1 MDYDGNIYYTYIV
14 DSGTPWYSRIE
25 SVDYYGNYRWT
36 YQFEQPDEQ
45 IWMPLIVDKDGTV
58 YCGSTWGYYFYA
70 ISSEGELLWKLPL
83 NDYQVDN
90 SGAIDS
96 DGTLYIGTHLNSLHT
111 NGEKTLIAVRDTV
124 TSVETSDIEKL
135 NYCLEQNYPNP
146 FNSVTHIKYAIPQD
160 TRVTLKVYDLMGREV
175 GTLLNRYQKAG
186 SYDVIFQAENLASG
200 IYFYTLTSGN
210 FKATKKLILL
220 K

>member
-1 MDYDGNIYYTYIV
+1 
-14 DSGTPWYSRIE
+14 
-25 SVDYYGNYRWT
+25 
-36 YQFEQPDEQ
+36 
-45 IWMPLIVDKDGTV
+45 MPLIVDKEGTV

-124 TSVETSDIEKL
+124 TSVRDENVGLLSYK
-135 NYCLEQNYPNP
+135 LEQNYPNP
-146 FNSVTHIKYAIPQD
+146 FNSTTNIRYTITQSS
-160 TRVTLKVYDLMGREV
+160 RVSLKVFNLMGREV
-175 GTLLNRYQKAG
+175 ITILDRYQENG
-186 SYDVIFQAENLASG
+186 SYDVIFRPDNLASG
-200 IYFYTLTSGN
+200 IYFYTLTSED
-210 FKATKKLILL
+210 FKDTKKLILL